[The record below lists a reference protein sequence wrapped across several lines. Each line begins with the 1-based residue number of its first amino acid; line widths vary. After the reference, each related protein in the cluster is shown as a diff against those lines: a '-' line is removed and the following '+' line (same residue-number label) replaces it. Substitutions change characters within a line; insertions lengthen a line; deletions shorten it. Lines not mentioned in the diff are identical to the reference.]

1 MVAGAR
7 ERAAVDPIARVLPLL
22 GLTHLDRPFD
32 YLVDAEQDAAAAPG
46 VRVRVRFAGR
56 LVDGFVLERIATSD
70 HSGKLSWLDRV
81 VSPEQVLPPQLATLC
96 RAVAD
101 RYAGTMSDVIR
112 LAVPPRH
119 ARTEAE
125 AVSIV
130 PLPDVAPPNL
140 DAWQQYSGFDG
151 YLGAVRSGGAPRA
164 VWQAAPGED
173 WPARLAE
180 LAAATL
186 AAGRGVIIVVPDQRD
201 LDKLE
206 AACEPLVGDRAVS
219 LAAGLGPTA
228 RYRRWLAVLRGRAD
242 VVLGTRSAGFAPV
255 RDLGLVVVWD
265 DGDDS
270 LDEPR
275 SPYPHPREVAVL
287 RSYGEKAALVIGGFA
302 RSAEAQVLVDAG
314 WAHDLLA
321 PRAEIRARAPR
332 VVALSGED
340 ASVAHDPLA
349 RSARIPAVA
358 FKAARTALDADT
370 SVLFSVPR
378 RGYIPS
384 VACERCRTHARC
396 RACHGPLQLDSNGE
410 LSCRWCGRGERN
422 FNCVACGGSRIRALS
437 TGAGRTAEELGRA
450 FAGVPVTT
458 SGGASIVDAVKPGAR
473 VVVATPGAEP
483 VAPQGYG
490 AAIILDTWAYLDRED
505 LRAAE
510 TAVRRWLAIAALV
523 RPASSGG
530 SVIIVADAGVP
541 AVQAIIRWDPVGFAS
556 AELADRAEL
565 GFPPAVTMAAVDG
578 GAHTIT
584 AFVDSVTLP
593 TSGTVLGPVP
603 LPSGVRAPAGSSDVG
618 RDSGPLERILLRVDR
633 GHGRELTRALSAAQI
648 LRNAHHETGPIRVQV
663 DPPTIG

>member
-1 MVAGAR
+1 M
-7 ERAAVDPIARVLPLL
+7 L

-32 YLVDAEQDAAAAPG
+32 YLVDAEQDAHAQVG

-56 LVDGFVLERIATSD
+56 VVDGFVLDRIGSSD
-70 HSGKLSWLDRV
+70 HVGKLSWLDRV
-81 VSPEQVLPPQLATLC
+81 VSPEQVLTPTLAALC

-101 RYAGTMSDVIR
+101 RYAGMMSDVIR

-125 AVSIV
+125 AVSIR
-130 PLPDVAPPNL
+130 PLPDIEAPDL
-140 DAWQQYSGFDG
+140 LGWQHYSGFAG
-151 YLGAVRSGGAPRA
+151 FAAALTSGAAPRA
-164 VWQAAPGED
+164 VWQAMPGED
-173 WPARLAE
+173 WPTRLAE
-180 LAAATL
+180 LAAATV
-186 AAGRGVIIVVPDQRD
+186 AAGRGVVIVVPDQRD

-206 AACEPLVGDRAVS
+206 VACAPFLGERAVT

-228 RYRRWLAVLRGRAD
+228 RYRRWLSALRGRAD

-255 RDLGLVVVWD
+255 RNLGLVIVWD

-275 SPYPHPREVAVL
+275 APYPHPREVAVL
-287 RSYGEKAALVIGGFA
+287 RSHGERAALVIGGFA

-314 WAHDLLA
+314 WAHDLVA
-321 PRAEIRARAPR
+321 PRAEIRSRAPR

-340 ASVAHDPLA
+340 ASVAHDPMA

-358 FKAARTALDADT
+358 FKAARSALDGD
-370 SVLFSVPR
+370 SPVLFSVPR

-396 RACHGPLQLDSNGE
+396 RACHGPLQLDAAGE
-410 LSCRWCGRGERN
+410 LSCRWCGRAERN
-422 FNCVACGGSRIRALS
+422 FTCVACGGSRIRALS

-450 FAGVPVTT
+450 FAGTPVTT
-458 SGGASIVDAVKPGAR
+458 SGGASIVGEVKPGAR

-483 VAPQGYG
+483 TVAGGYG
-490 AAIILDTWAYLDRED
+490 AAVILDTWAYLDRED
-505 LRAAE
+505 LRATE
-510 TAVRRWLAIAALV
+510 TAVRRWLAIAAAV
-523 RPASSGG
+523 RPADVGG
-530 SVIIVADAGVP
+530 TVIVVADAGIT
-541 AVQAIIRWDPVGFAS
+541 AVQAIIRWDPVGFAV
-556 AELADRAEL
+556 AELAARAEL

-578 GAHTIT
+578 GARTVG

-593 TSGTVLGPVP
+593 PSGTVLGPVG
-603 LPSGVRAPAGSSDVG
+603 LPQGVRAPAGAADAG
-618 RDSGPLERILLRVDR
+618 PDDGPLERILLRVTR
-633 GHGRELTRALSAAQI
+633 GHGRELTRALTAAHI
-648 LRNAHHETGPIRVQV
+648 LRNARHETGPIRVQV